1 MTVKIK
7 KQQLN
12 ILRIVWTISIFWG
25 EYYDFHRTI
34 SDCEWPK
41 NKNNEEFHVLIIAD
55 PQLPSIEYSY
65 PERPWLLRWFSIQI
79 IDQFIRK
86 SFRLIIKIRNPDAI
100 VFLGDLLDGG
110 ITTTDPI
117 KFQKYVKR
125 FNHTFPLT
133 NQHRDNLIHL
143 VGNHDVGL
151 FPSTTKIQSTLARQ
165 RFMQNWKPH
174 LLNGHLQW
182 ANHTMIW
189 IDSLALIEE
198 FKFKSS
204 GLSNEAGE
212 VTKFI
217 NGLSGPDMLLPKILF
232 THVPLWRPQG
242 TSCGPLREHVK
253 VISQGSGVNYQNEI
267 PYEPTKLILEKIQP
281 SLVFSGDD
289 HDYCSI
295 IHTLPSNSL
304 ANPSPLKIPEISVKS
319 FSMGMG
325 IHNPGYQ
332 LLTLSNPNKYATTP
346 SEITSFHQDCILP
359 DQIRIYTHVY
369 LPLLGVS
376 LVVIFGGV
384 LGKWMRRCWWS
395 GKSRKSANRR
405 QRQARSNGLP
415 LHHNRNRSTN
425 RHRKSLS
432 ITRTLMFTKKP
443 KPGTT
448 ISSTSSSSSSSSSLS
463 SSSEVDERSKEESS
477 RFIHHRSRRSGS
489 LGVGKGNIGLGIDHN
504 GHGFNS
510 TNNASLSYHSP
521 LDSSHEEQRLFSS
534 TPTPII
540 NHNHSHLRKSLET
553 GRSGHEF
560 PPTHHLGRTLSSRFH
575 PNLNSSSSSLPPNT
589 SSSSTPRFPHNVLR
603 SVLGTHLTQKLAA
616 FFSGTDHAS
625 GREDEHHLRSRARS
639 SKRLKSGSLSTSFQN
654 LVSLL
659 WLIGVVYGLVWV
671 WFTF

>member
-34 SDCEWPK
+34 SDS
-41 NKNNEEFHVLIIAD
+41 D

-86 SFRLIIKIRNPDAI
+86 SFRSIIKI
-100 VFLGDLLDGG
+100 L
-110 ITTTDPI
+110 
-117 KFQKYVKR
+117 
-125 FNHTFPLT
+125 
-133 NQHRDNLIHL
+133 
-143 VGNHDVGL
+143 GNHDVGL

-521 LDSSHEEQRLFSS
+521 IDSSHEDQRLFSS
-534 TPTPII
+534 TP
-540 NHNHSHLRKSLET
+540 
-553 GRSGHEF
+553 
-560 PPTHHLGRTLSSRFH
+560 
-575 PNLNSSSSSLPPNT
+575 
-589 SSSSTPRFPHNVLR
+589 LR
-603 SVLGTHLTQKLAA
+603 SLILIILIFINLGNSINSKAC
-616 FFSGTDHAS
+616 FFLFLNDPAS

-654 LVSLL
+654 LNSEK
-659 WLIGVVYGLVWV
+659 III
-671 WFTF
+671 T